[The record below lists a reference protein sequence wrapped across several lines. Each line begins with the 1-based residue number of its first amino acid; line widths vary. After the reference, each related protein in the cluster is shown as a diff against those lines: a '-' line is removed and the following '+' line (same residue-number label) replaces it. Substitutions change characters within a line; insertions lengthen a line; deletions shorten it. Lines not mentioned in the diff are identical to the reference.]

1 MIGKKNLLL
10 MVVAGAVLAGIVVPY
25 CLAQE
30 HNEHEDRLRFE
41 HRRDDRHERDD
52 DDRLERMIDEVDRMA
67 DLCFDRRRM
76 AMIAIGGLKDE
87 VKREGEA
94 VAGDLEVQLKKVKT
108 QGLRNAIHLMLKD
121 MYKARGKNDMV
132 LRHLRALLSENDAA
146 IQREED
152 DDEDDEEDDDDED
165 DEDEDDR

>member
-30 HNEHEDRLRFE
+30 HDERDDGQRLE

-52 DDRLERMIDEVDRMA
+52 DHFERMIDEVDRMA

-94 VAGDLEVQLKKVKT
+94 VASDLEVQLKKIKT
-108 QGLRNAIHLMLKD
+108 QGLRNAIHLTLKD

-152 DDEDDEEDDDDED
+152 DDDDDDEDDD